1 MATSNMKSLRE
12 KAVLVKFSDSVWT
25 AAKKDEKATK
35 HVLDAHAAKSGAGS
49 FKSRLVSKA
58 ALEHRWDV
66 SHHARAY
73 HIQHT
78 SPWMDE
84 GVRMVPVRMLK
95 DYTKAMRT
103 YQAEAE
109 AADKEFLDHLDDHI
123 REAKVLR
130 GKLFDP
136 ADYPSKDVLASKF
149 AFHLDIMPI
158 PDAADWRLEGM
169 GVEEMKQMRIAAE
182 GTLTELQK
190 GAVQD
195 LFKRLSE
202 VVQHMSERLKKD
214 DAKFRNSLI
223 GNVKECVGLVAQLNV
238 TGDVKLE
245 AVRLEIETK
254 LSKQD
259 PEELRDAPAVRSKVA
274 KEADAILKKMQS
286 YMSPKR
292 V

>member
-1 MATSNMKSLRE
+1 MATSTMKSLRE

-95 DYTKAMRT
+95 DYSKAMRA

-109 AADKEFLDHLDDHI
+109 AADREFLSKLDEHI
-123 REAKVLR
+123 REAKILR

-136 ADYPSKDVLASKF
+136 ADYPSKEILATKF
-149 AFHLDIMPI
+149 AFQLDIMPI
-158 PDAADWRLEGM
+158 PDAGDWRLEGM
-169 GVEEMKQMRIAAE
+169 GVKEMEALRAQAE
-182 GTLTELQK
+182 GVLTNLQQAAVREL
-190 GAVQD
+190 
-195 LFKRLSE
+195 FERLAE
-202 VVQHMSERLKKD
+202 VVTHLKERLQKD
-214 DAKFRNSLI
+214 DAKFRNSLV
-223 GNVKECVGLVAQLNV
+223 GNVKECVELVAQLNV
-238 TGDVKLE
+238 TGDPKLE
-245 AVRLEIETK
+245 AVRKEIETK

-259 PEELRDAPAVRSKVA
+259 PEELRDAPVVRGKVA
-274 KEADAILKKMQS
+274 KEADAILKKMAS
-286 YMSPKR
+286 YMGVKK
-292 V
+292 